1 MSPEGFEE
9 NQPEP
14 VKQVIREIQQHYS
27 RGRSRSLLVGSRSWL
42 SCITKAEIYSEEA
55 DGTICDL
62 LLFDQELGGLHLF
75 TLCTSGTETES
86 LSYAQTTAKVI
97 KRALVVN
104 GGCYEKFYIS
114 CHLVSCT
121 AKSAVPLDGLPSP
134 DDRYPVDYQLE
145 TPRGKVKEVL
155 KSLVI
160 VLAKVPSVLSN
171 KQGISFFNLLTV
183 EQFQLLHHEIERHK
197 ELWINGAA
205 GTGKTLVAVEF
216 IKELRRRDPKLTYWN
231 IVYVCENLGLRQKI
245 R

>member
-14 VKQVIREIQQHYS
+14 VKQVIRNIQQHYLRS
-27 RGRSRSLLVGSRSWL
+27 RNRSLLVGSRSWL
-42 SCITKAEIYSEEA
+42 SCITRAENCSEEA
-55 DGTICDL
+55 DGIICDL

-104 GGCYEKFYIS
+104 GGCYEKFYS
-114 CHLVSCT
+114 TYHLLSCT
-121 AKSAVPLDGLPSP
+121 ATSAMQLDGLSP

-145 TPRGKVKEVL
+145 SSRGKVKKIL
-155 KSLVI
+155 KSLV
-160 VLAKVPSVLSN
+160 VTLAKVPSVLSN

-183 EQFQLLHHEIERHK
+183 EQFQLLHNEIERHK
-197 ELWINGAA
+197 ELWIKGAA

-216 IKELRRRDPKLTYWN
+216 IKELRRRDPTLTYWN
-231 IVYVCENLGLRQKI
+231 IVYVCENLGLRRKI

>member
-27 RGRSRSLLVGSRSWL
+27 RGCNRSLLVGSRSWL
-42 SCITKAEIYSEEA
+42 SCITKAEIYSEKA
-55 DGTICDL
+55 NGIFCDL

-75 TLCTSGTETES
+75 TLCTSVTETES
-86 LSYAQTTAKVI
+86 LPYAQTTAKVI

-114 CHLVSCT
+114 YHLVSCT
-121 AKSAVPLDGLPSP
+121 AKSAVPLGLPSP

-145 TPRGKVKEVL
+145 SPQGKVKEVL

-183 EQFQLLHHEIERHK
+183 EQFQLLHHDIERRK
-197 ELWINGAA
+197 ENWIKGAA

-216 IKELRRRDPKLTYWN
+216 IKELRRRDPTLTSWN
-231 IVYVCENLGLRQKI
+231 IVYVCENLGLRRKI

>member
-1 MSPEGFEE
+1 MVPKGFED
-9 NQPEP
+9 NQPES
-14 VKQVIREIQQHYS
+14 VKQVIREIQQRCS
-27 RGRSRSLLVGSRSWL
+27 RGRNRSLLLASRSWL
-42 SCITKAEIYSEEA
+42 SCITKAENYSEEA
-55 DGTICDL
+55 DGIICDL

-75 TLCTSGTETES
+75 TLCTSGTETQS
-86 LSYAQTTAKVI
+86 LSYAHTTAKVI
-97 KRALVVN
+97 KRALVVD
-104 GGCYEKFYIS
+104 GGCYKKFYITY
-114 CHLVSCT
+114 HLVSCT
-121 AKSAVPLDGLPSP
+121 ATSALPLDGLSL

-145 TPRGKVKEVL
+145 SPRGKVKEIL

-197 ELWINGAA
+197 ELWIKGAA

-216 IKELRRRDPKLTYWN
+216 IKELRRRDPTLTKWN
-231 IVYVCENLGLRQKI
+231 IVYVCENLGLRRKI